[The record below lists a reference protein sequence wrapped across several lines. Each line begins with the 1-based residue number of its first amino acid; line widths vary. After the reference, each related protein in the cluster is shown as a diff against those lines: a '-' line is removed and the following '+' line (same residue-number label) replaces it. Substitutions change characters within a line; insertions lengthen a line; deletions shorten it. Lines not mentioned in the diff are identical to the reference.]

1 MNKDPLS
8 QQLESLSEQLSDT
21 VAHQAKEAKFAEE
34 ANERFNQNLKSFEKY
49 FPSIAQTIK
58 EYHVRE
64 DFCLHVTASGHG
76 NFIPKG
82 CTAPIYSQSP
92 IEQTQTQVEKQLS
105 KPVLSLT
112 DYTGYGQNQ
121 EDDRLHVRY
130 MTELTNLMV
139 DIRNQGEEKLT
150 NLPEHFPTAIIFGIG
165 LGYHIPLLFERT
177 QFDYTFL
184 IEPDFEQ
191 FFASL
196 FCTDWYQ
203 IISDIDEQ
211 GGCLFF
217 HLGVDHSTFIRDI
230 EKIAEDVGAFALVRS
245 FCYQHTPDARLNVLI
260 QQWAKDYFRFQ
271 FGHGFYNDAVTGLAH
286 SIHHVRNKAAWLTKA
301 STSLNKDTPV
311 FIIGNGPSL
320 DEAEDFIKRNHKKAI
335 VIAAGT
341 SIATLYR
348 KGIPV
353 DFHVLV
359 ERPYSNYKIFG
370 DIVPPEV
377 YQNTNLIGLSTLYP
391 DTNKRYKWAGIAAKG
406 SEAGTSMMDIIA
418 LRYMSQTLP
427 KIPYSNP
434 VVANTALSF
443 ALYLGFRNVYLFGVD
458 NGKDPRGAH
467 HSKDSIYRPSNDDD
481 ESLGLGHL
489 EIQGHTLD
497 GNLGG
502 IVVSNDLFMIAHAQ
516 LEKLLNYYDVNTCLN
531 IGSGAKIEKALPVK
545 ADDLLDIEEDYDIT
559 ETVELIKSD
568 CFDVFNLDDVSDEFI
583 ALDSLNELVLHIC
596 EIASEPVK
604 SRQEAADQLRR
615 QSRYLFAYRDSILGH
630 LFHLVKGSLLYYHC
644 PMITLLYTYE
654 DETFCLAQYE
664 RLNQLWMS
672 YIKEIY
678 THFCEHYTEKCDLGK
693 ELQ

>member
-1 MNKDPLS
+1 MNKDSLS
-8 QQLESLSEQLSDT
+8 QQLDSLSEQLSET
-21 VAHQAKEAKFAEE
+21 AALKMKEAKFADE
-34 ANERFNQNLKSFEKY
+34 ANERFNQNLQSFEKY
-49 FPSIAQTIK
+49 FPNIAQAIK
-58 EYHVRE
+58 DYDVRE
-64 DFCLHVTASGHG
+64 DFCLHVTQSGDG

-82 CTAPIYSQSP
+82 STSPIYSQSP
-92 IEQTQTQVEKQLS
+92 IEQTQAQVEKQLK

-121 EDDRLHVRY
+121 EDERLHVRY
-130 MTELTNLMV
+130 MTELTSLMV
-139 DIRNQGEEKLT
+139 DIREQNKEKLV

-165 LGYHIPLLFERT
+165 LGYHVPLLFERT

-196 FCTDWYQ
+196 FCTNWYQ
-203 IISDIDEQ
+203 IISNIDEQ

-245 FCYQHTPDARLNVLI
+245 FCYQHTPDPRLNILI

-286 SIHHVRNKAAWLTKA
+286 SIHHVRNKAAWLTN
-301 STSLNKDTPV
+301 SSSLLDKNTPV
-311 FIIGNGPSL
+311 FIVGNGPSL
-320 DEAEDFIKRNHKKAI
+320 DEAEEFIKRNHKKAI

-341 SIATLYR
+341 SIATLYK

-370 DIVPPEV
+370 EIVPPEV
-377 YQNTNLIGLSTLYP
+377 YQKTNLIGLSTLYP
-391 DTNKRYKWAGIAAKG
+391 DNNNRYKWAGIAAKG
-406 SEAGTSMMDIIA
+406 AEAGTSMIDIVA
-418 LRYMSQTLP
+418 LRQMSKTLP

-443 ALYLGFRNVYLFGVD
+443 VLFLGFRNVYLFGVD
-458 NGKDPRGAH
+458 NGKDPGGAH
-467 HSKDSIYRPSNDDD
+467 HSKDSVYRPSNDDD

-489 EIQGHTLD
+489 EIKGHTLE

-502 IVVSNDLFMIAHAQ
+502 KVVSNDLFMIAHAQ
-516 LEKLLNYYDVNTCLN
+516 LEKLLSYYDVDTCLN

-545 ADDLLDIEEDYDIT
+545 AEDLLDIEENYDINN
-559 ETVELIKSD
+559 TVELIKSN
-568 CFDVFNLDDVSDEFI
+568 CFNVFNVDDVSKEII
-583 ALDSLNELVLHIC
+583 ALDGLNELVSHIC
-596 EIASEPVK
+596 DIASESVN
-604 SRQEAADQLRR
+604 SRKEAAEQLRR
-615 QSRYLFAYRDSILGH
+615 QSRYLYAYRYSTWGH
-630 LFHLVKGSLLYYHC
+630 LFHVIKGSLLYYHC
-644 PMITLLYTYE
+644 PMITLLYSYE
-654 DETFCLAQYE
+654 DETYCLTQYKK
-664 RLNQLWMS
+664 LNQLWLS

-678 THFCEHYTEKCDLGK
+678 THFCGHYTDKCDLGK
-693 ELQ
+693 E